1 MTGEVYDRDKE
12 VREAEMAGERA
23 LSSLREADKQLGSAR
38 NWGLL
43 DIFGGDTISGIM
55 KHMKVSNANKYIED
69 AKRDLMAFRDELDD
83 IRDIE
88 GLNIDI
94 GGFLTFADFFF
105 DGLIADICVQS
116 KINDARR
123 QVQEAIARVEGILRQ
138 LRSHY

>member
-1 MTGEVYDRDKE
+1 MYDESKE
-12 VREAEMAGERA
+12 IREAVISGEKA
-23 LSSLREADKQLGSAR
+23 LVSLKDAKRYLDSAR
-38 NWGLL
+38 SWSVV

-105 DGLIADICVQS
+105 DGLIADIFVQS